1 MKKIVLL
8 LISNLTANFDL
19 KLFDRSNYGK
29 RYNVK
34 NQACK
39 NFQSIC
45 IRNINVEL

>member
-1 MKKIVLL
+1 MKKILFL
-8 LISNLTANFDL
+8 SISNLTANFDL
-19 KLFDRSNYGK
+19 KLFDWSNYGK

-45 IRNINVEL
+45 VRNINR